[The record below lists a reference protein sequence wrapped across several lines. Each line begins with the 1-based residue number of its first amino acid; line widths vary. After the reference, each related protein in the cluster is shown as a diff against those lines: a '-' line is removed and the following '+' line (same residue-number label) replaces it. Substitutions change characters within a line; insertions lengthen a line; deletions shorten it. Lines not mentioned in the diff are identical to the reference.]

1 MLKTELM
8 VRVTFPEQGFSYEPE
23 YVTES
28 FSMGDF
34 VVRDD
39 RDFQKVLKEVED
51 YLGEGTIENFGD
63 DYRSTEFDVYVK
75 SDRVKV
81 ELTYCLRIGDKLFGL
96 VEYVD

>member
-1 MLKTELM
+1 MIKTELM

-39 RDFQKVLKEVED
+39 NDFQTVLKEIED
-51 YLGEGTIENFGD
+51 YLGDGTVENFGD
-63 DYRSTEFDVYVK
+63 DHRSTEFDVFVK
-75 SDRVKV
+75 GGRVSV

-96 VEYVD
+96 TEYVD